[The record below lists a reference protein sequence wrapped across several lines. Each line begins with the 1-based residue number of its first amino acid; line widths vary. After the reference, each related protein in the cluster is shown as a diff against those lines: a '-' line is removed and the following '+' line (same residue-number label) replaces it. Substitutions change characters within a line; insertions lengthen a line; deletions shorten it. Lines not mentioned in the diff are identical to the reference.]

1 MNNKF
6 TVEEVNLISIFT
18 EGDAAPDL
26 GSREK
31 VIKGISD
38 TMEHLEDDEMIELLE
53 KLKWW
58 DRTPNEIQKIIP
70 LLANSNL
77 SYVREE
83 LKLILSKKD

>member
-18 EGDAAPDL
+18 EEDAAPDL

-38 TMEHLEDDEMIELLE
+38 TMEHREDDEMIELSL
-53 KLKWW
+53 
-58 DRTPNEIQKIIP
+58 RVI
-70 LLANSNL
+70 
-77 SYVREE
+77 VRLNDLTDQEFAE
-83 LKLILSKKD
+83 MEFVAAE

>member
-18 EGDAAPDL
+18 EEDAAPDL

-38 TMEHLEDDEMIELLE
+38 TMEHLEDDEMIELSL
-53 KLKWW
+53 
-58 DRTPNEIQKIIP
+58 RVI
-70 LLANSNL
+70 
-77 SYVREE
+77 VRLNDLTDQEFAE
-83 LKLILSKKD
+83 MEFVAVE

>member
-18 EGDAAPDL
+18 EEDAAPDL

-38 TMEHLEDDEMIELLE
+38 TMEYLEDDEMIELSL
-53 KLKWW
+53 
-58 DRTPNEIQKIIP
+58 RVI
-70 LLANSNL
+70 
-77 SYVREE
+77 VRLNDLTDQEFAE
-83 LKLILSKKD
+83 MEFVAAE

>member
-18 EGDAAPDL
+18 EEDAAPDL

-38 TMEHLEDDEMIELLE
+38 TMEHLEDDEMIELSL
-53 KLKWW
+53 
-58 DRTPNEIQKIIP
+58 RVI
-70 LLANSNL
+70 
-77 SYVREE
+77 VRLNDLTDQQFAEME
-83 LKLILSKKD
+83 FVAAE

>member
-18 EGDAAPDL
+18 EEDAAPDL

-38 TMEHLEDDEMIELLE
+38 TMECLEDDEMIELSL
-53 KLKWW
+53 
-58 DRTPNEIQKIIP
+58 RVI
-70 LLANSNL
+70 
-77 SYVREE
+77 VRLNDLTDQEFAE
-83 LKLILSKKD
+83 MEFVAAE

>member
-18 EGDAAPDL
+18 EEDAAPDL

-38 TMEHLEDDEMIELLE
+38 TMEHLEDDEMIELL
-53 KLKWW
+53 L
-58 DRTPNEIQKIIP
+58 RVIVR
-70 LLANSNL
+70 L
-77 SYVREE
+77 SDLTDQEFAEMEFVAAE
-83 LKLILSKKD
+83 

>member
-18 EGDAAPDL
+18 EEDAAPDL

-38 TMEHLEDDEMIELLE
+38 TMEHLEDDEMIELSL
-53 KLKWW
+53 
-58 DRTPNEIQKIIP
+58 RVIV
-70 LLANSNL
+70 AAFL
-77 SYVREE
+77 SVGAGFNNMSAHKFSCTRM
-83 LKLILSKKD
+83 

>member
-18 EGDAAPDL
+18 EEDAAPDL

-38 TMEHLEDDEMIELLE
+38 TMEHLEDDEMIELSL
-53 KLKWW
+53 
-58 DRTPNEIQKIIP
+58 RVI
-70 LLANSNL
+70 
-77 SYVREE
+77 VR
-83 LKLILSKKD
+83 LNDLIDQEFAEMEFVAAE

>member
-18 EGDAAPDL
+18 EEDAAPDL

-38 TMEHLEDDEMIELLE
+38 TMEYLEDDEMIELSL
-53 KLKWW
+53 
-58 DRTPNEIQKIIP
+58 RVI
-70 LLANSNL
+70 
-77 SYVREE
+77 VRLNDLTNHEFAE
-83 LKLILSKKD
+83 MEFVAAE

>member
-18 EGDAAPDL
+18 EEDAAPDL

-38 TMEHLEDDEMIELLE
+38 TMEHLEDDEMIELS
-53 KLKWW
+53 W
-58 DRTPNEIQKIIP
+58 RVI
-70 LLANSNL
+70 
-77 SYVREE
+77 VRLNDLTDQEFAE
-83 LKLILSKKD
+83 MEFVAAE

>member
-1 MNNKF
+1 
-6 TVEEVNLISIFT
+6 
-18 EGDAAPDL
+18 
-26 GSREK
+26 
-31 VIKGISD
+31 
-38 TMEHLEDDEMIELLE
+38 MIELLE

>member
-18 EGDAAPDL
+18 EEDAAPDL

-38 TMEHLEDDEMIELLE
+38 TMEHLEDDEMIELSL
-53 KLKWW
+53 
-58 DRTPNEIQKIIP
+58 RVI
-70 LLANSNL
+70 
-77 SYVREE
+77 VRLNDLTNQEFAE
-83 LKLILSKKD
+83 MEFVAAE